1 MQCSDVVL
9 AYNRP
14 AKYNLSIYGP
24 NKYKI
29 TPDDKYLLALH
40 VLKNR
45 FGELTI
51 QWYRAEYEFMSLYE
65 VDTPMCMNEF

>member
-1 MQCSDVVL
+1 MI

-24 NKYKI
+24 QKFKI
-29 TPDDKYLLALH
+29 TPLDKYLLAMH

-45 FGELTI
+45 YGEVSI
-51 QWYRAEYEFMSLYE
+51 QWYHADYATMSLKE
-65 VDTPMCMNEF
+65 SDEPEMAAKFSH